1 MVDVRE
7 VIEDIKEQAVKASL
21 PAVPEVLD
29 ALEQIEFGT
38 YVEDSLRAMARARE
52 AVEELDRV
60 AVRVARLHGLSWEE
74 IGEELG
80 LTRQGARYRYGRND
94 LAELD
99 QLDEL
104 HDAERQALMSEI
116 KLAMARD
123 KAEGRDRAGDATQQ
137 MTEKLMALI
146 SEQVSRRSQ
155 LVRELRTRDG
165 VR

>member
-1 MVDVRE
+1 VDVRE
-7 VIEDIKEQAVKASL
+7 VIEDMKELALKASL
-21 PAVPEVLD
+21 PAVPEVLE
-29 ALEQIEFGT
+29 ALEQVEFGT

-123 KAEGRDRAGDATQQ
+123 KAEGRDRAGDAMQQ
-137 MTEKLMALI
+137 TTERLMALI
-146 SEQVSRRSQ
+146 SEQVNRRSQ

-165 VR
+165 AR